1 MKHLMIMSLSILV
14 LMIGTNHAIAQDDND
29 KYSYTTL
36 EVSMDCNACVEK
48 VQTQL
53 AYTKGVKDVKADHVK
68 DEVKVKYVTKKCSEE
83 DLIGSLAEIDYKAKV
98 KHAILQKQRLHAQVI
113 KKKHVADQKLL
124 AQVKSLNNVTLSN
137 KLHIL
142 WGLFLNL

>member
-98 KHAILQKQRLHAQVI
+98 KHANTSKAKTPCSSHQKKACGGSKAPCSS
-113 KKKHVADQKLL
+113 KK
-124 AQVKSLNNVTLSN
+124 SE
-137 KLHIL
+137 
-142 WGLFLNL
+142 